1 MRVLLEQ
8 EYEAVAG
15 GHVSDCE
22 QTVKTILIA
31 SGVLGG
37 ALGGG
42 GIPGAIAGGA
52 LGALVAEATGHY
64 ICSMGEEQEEEE
76 QDGTDDPELD
86 ALFMQQYVKWL
97 QNLGFGN
104 SFGPKTTGP
113 HQLVV
118 DQSY

>member
-1 MRVLLEQ
+1 MRLLLEQ

-15 GHVSDCE
+15 GHESECE

-31 SGVLGG
+31 SGMLGG
-37 ALGGG
+37 ALGGTV
-42 GIPGAIAGGA
+42 PGAIAGGA

-64 ICSMGEEQEEEE
+64 ICAMGKDDEEEE

-86 ALFMQQYVKWL
+86 AAFMQQFVNWL
-97 QNLGFGN
+97 QKTGY
-104 SFGPKTTGP
+104 GPNATGP

-118 DQSY
+118 DQSD